1 MKFKVGDTVEII
13 EYYPAHRC
21 SVSDR
26 VKIVEINE
34 TGSQLGY
41 KLSSGGWCMCEQ
53 LHMRLVKRG
62 DSMDNLQK
70 GDVVI
75 ESDGDEQTVLARL
88 EDCVLLS
95 IYNDSTY
102 TADWSTIQEL
112 KNLGYKLKSDT
123 PQELTVEEI
132 SEKLG
137 YEVKVVKNKK

>member
-1 MKFKVGDTVEII
+1 MKFKVGDLVDTTNCSYMQQGTVT
-13 EYYPAHRC
+13 
-21 SVSDR
+21 R
-26 VKIVEINE
+26 VENE
-34 TGSQLGY
+34 WVYFRDECGNECFHLE
-41 KLSSGGWCMCEQ
+41 KNVK
-53 LHMRLVKRG
+53 LVKRG

-102 TADWSTIQEL
+102 TSNWSTIQEL